1 MEIHSPAFGDG
12 EPIPQRYTCDGED
25 ISPPLAWSDVPEGTQ
40 SLALICD
47 DPDAP
52 GGTFAHW
59 AVFDMPPD
67 LDGLPE
73 GYSSPAKPGGYG
85 TGSNDFGRP
94 GYGGPCPPN
103 GHGVHHY
110 HFRLLALDADRLEL
124 DDSHSVAEL
133 EARLREHLLM
143 ERELVGTYER

>member
-1 MEIHSPAFGDG
+1 MEIHSPAFNAG
-12 EPIPQRYTCDGED
+12 EPVPQRYTCDGDD

-59 AVFDMPPD
+59 AVFDMPPH
-67 LDGLPE
+67 LAGLPE

-85 TGSNDFGRP
+85 TGRNDFGRS

-103 GHGVHHY
+103 GHGIHHY

-124 DDSHSVAEL
+124 DNSHTVAEL